1 MRAVPNGQ
9 PIPTI
14 EVLRALTEEGF
25 MPVGVKQGRTRNA
38 SKKDFTKHLIR
49 LRRLDHDT
57 KFCVGD
63 TVCEILLK
71 NANDGTSA
79 FDIMAGLFRIRCLN
93 SLVAQTSTLDSV
105 KVRHSGDV
113 SHKVIDGTFRVM
125 KEAEKA
131 LAAPADWS
139 GLILDRDE
147 KQVFAEAAHIARFGD
162 SEGETT
168 TRIQPGQLLNARRA
182 GDRENDLWTT
192 FNVVQENAIRGG
204 LEARFRDEH
213 GRLRRSSSRAVKG
226 IDQDVKLNKAL
237 WTLSEKMAE
246 LKGLKATA

>member
-1 MRAVPNGQ
+1 MD
-9 PIPTI
+9 
-14 EVLRALTEEGF
+14 EGF
-25 MPVGVKQGRTRNA
+25 MPVGVKQGRTRDA

-49 LRRLDHDT
+49 LRRLDHDV

-113 SHKVIDGTFRVM
+113 RHKVIDGTFRVM

-147 KQVFAEAAHIARFGD
+147 KRVFAEAAHIARFGD

-168 TRIQPGQLLNARRA
+168 TRIQPSQLLNTRRM